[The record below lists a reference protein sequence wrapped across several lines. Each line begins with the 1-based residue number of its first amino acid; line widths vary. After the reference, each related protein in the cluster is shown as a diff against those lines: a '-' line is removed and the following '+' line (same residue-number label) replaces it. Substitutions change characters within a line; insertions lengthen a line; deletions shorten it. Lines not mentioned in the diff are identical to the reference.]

1 MLRQTSTSF
10 SSDLAGA
17 EDSLR
22 LRRTILASALAPLT
36 PAEYRLLSKQLHAP
50 ETEQLR
56 EGIYA
61 ASNAASEIGLDDQ
74 STSLNALGAYLEECT
89 MLADEAVGRT
99 PVTPQGG
106 ALELSP
112 AARDAFRDVLGIQWT
127 GDGPVFKV

>member
-1 MLRQTSTSF
+1 
-10 SSDLAGA
+10 
-17 EDSLR
+17 
-22 LRRTILASALAPLT
+22 
-36 PAEYRLLSKQLHAP
+36 
-50 ETEQLR
+50 
-56 EGIYA
+56 
-61 ASNAASEIGLDDQ
+61 
-74 STSLNALGAYLEECT
+74 